1 MYKFHLLMTPEALKQ
16 AQEPVPQKKDIK
28 INESSQKSNVIK
40 KAKFYKISKI
50 TDKVQTAESERQNV
64 QETKLIEFTSENTP
78 FPFVDIGPSDKSKKI
93 THDDLLYTCV
103 VITRAGKG
111 FKGTA
116 NVLETPDE
124 EFADDIADVLDSYGW
139 DVSVLYSY
147 ITGKATIRMSFP
159 HPDS

>member
-1 MYKFHLLMTPEALKQ
+1 MIGKLIRQKIPQEKFF
-16 AQEPVPQKKDIK
+16 
-28 INESSQKSNVIK
+28 K

-64 QETKLIEFTSENTP
+64 QETNLIEFTPENTP
-78 FPFVDIGPSDKSKKI
+78 FPFVDKGPSDESKKI
-93 THDDLLYTCV
+93 THDDLLYVCV
-103 VITRAGKG
+103 VIVRAGKG

-139 DVSVLYSY
+139 DVSVSYSY